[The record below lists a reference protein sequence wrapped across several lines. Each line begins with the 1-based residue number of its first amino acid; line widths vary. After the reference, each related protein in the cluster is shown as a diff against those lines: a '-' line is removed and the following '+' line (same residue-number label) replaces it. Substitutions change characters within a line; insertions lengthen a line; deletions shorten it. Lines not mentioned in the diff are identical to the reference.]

1 MSELILPTL
10 APESFKLA
18 NITIYNTWAMSLF
31 VVVIFAIAA
40 LAIRGKIKVI
50 PSGFQNFL
58 EIILDVLLDFCDQV
72 THSRRKSLQLLP
84 IVGGSFLFI
93 LLGNWMGL
101 VPGVGSIG
109 QYQAVHGKIE
119 LIPVFRGANTDL
131 NMTLALAV
139 FGVIASHVL
148 GVMVIGAAHYFNKFF
163 KYIDIFSAL
172 KKGPLAIFQ
181 ALVEL
186 MVGIIEVFSEV
197 AKMAS
202 LSLRLFGNVFAGEVL
217 LTVIAS
223 LISIAGPL
231 PFIFLE
237 LIVGIVQA
245 TVFATLILVYMNLAT
260 AESH

>member
-1 MSELILPTL
+1 MSELVLPTL
-10 APESFKLA
+10 APESFKIA
-18 NITIYNTWAMSLF
+18 GIVVHNTWTMSFL
-31 VVVIFAIAA
+31 VVLIFGVVAG
-40 LAIRGKIKVI
+40 LLHGRIRTV
-50 PSGFQNFL
+50 PSGLQNFM
-58 EIILDVLLDFCDQV
+58 EIVLDALLNFCDQV
-72 THSRRKSLQLLP
+72 THSRKRSLQLLP

-93 LLGNWMGL
+93 LLANWMGL
-101 VPGVGSIG
+101 VPGVGAIG
-109 QYQAVHGKIE
+109 QYQSVHGKIE
-119 LIPVFRGANTDL
+119 LIPLFRGANTDL

-148 GVMVIGAAHYFNKFF
+148 GVMVIGGAHYFNKFF
-163 KYIDIFSAL
+163 KYLDIVKAF
-172 KKGPLAIFQ
+172 KKGPIAIFQ

-186 MVGIIEVFSEV
+186 MVGIIEVFSEI

-231 PFIFLE
+231 PFMFLE

-245 TVFATLILVYMNLAT
+245 TVFATLVLVYMNLAT
-260 AESH
+260 AEGH